1 MLNTRIEAAT
11 VGGGFAEC
19 MGGEVWVTIGFEWN
33 FLSPGSK
40 QLSRGSLITGPYAC
54 LPTEPL
60 ATTAMAD

>member
-1 MLNTRIEAAT
+1 MH
-11 VGGGFAEC
+11 GGGQGEG
-19 MGGEVWVTIGFEWN
+19 GGEVWVNIAFECN

-40 QLSRGSLITGPYAC
+40 QLNRGSLITGPYAC